1 FYPDEPWEIDSLY
14 RYRMKSTSGGQCQT
28 GTEDFIC
35 GANGLALQTDLLVNP
50 EDVGGPNM
58 DIYFRGGE
66 ALDTVFTPLRNLP
79 IRDTNSNYVVDCD
92 ALGSQDCLE
101 PFDHEVDPNDASEFL
116 PSANAAKLKSAGNAT
131 ILLMSTPARV
141 GCPTNGDECPENKF
155 IYQTYGL
162 NTEVI
167 GPYIDPDSG
176 EQTGVRVLLYPTMLA
191 TTSTSVYLRIAGL
204 ITLEEPTGP
213 QILRMRYN
221 TETSEDNPQGLVEGV
236 IVENDDGQTEFR
248 TEARLQLDA
257 PL

>member
-1 FYPDEPWEIDSLY
+1 MVVFSQSMDLDSIRSGETFVVERVDESGAAIEAVSGRLEKNNQRIRFYPDEPWEIDSLY

-131 ILLMSTPARV
+131 I
-141 GCPTNGDECPENKF
+141 C
-155 IYQTYGL
+155 
-162 NTEVI
+162 
-167 GPYIDPDSG
+167 
-176 EQTGVRVLLYPTMLA
+176 LLY
-191 TTSTSVYLRIAGL
+191 TSPSPRD
-204 ITLEEPTGP
+204 
-213 QILRMRYN
+213 
-221 TETSEDNPQGLVEGV
+221 S
-236 IVENDDGQTEFR
+236 
-248 TEARLQLDA
+248 
-257 PL
+257 